1 MDSWLF
7 VSSIVRVTS
16 QVETTVTSSAVSVSI
31 WRSLWNDL
39 FSQIFKALRSILYG
53 FVAFFT
59 ACNRHR
65 LSIYNHMSDFIQR
78 LSQPGKRSQP
88 AERGRSPPT
97 SGTQI
102 TWVDTKDVH
111 HQRKFRKID

>member
-65 LSIYNHMSDFIQR
+65 LRYGFLFCWSLFESVIFYGYFPN
-78 LSQPGKRSQP
+78 
-88 AERGRSPPT
+88 
-97 SGTQI
+97 
-102 TWVDTKDVH
+102 
-111 HQRKFRKID
+111 